1 MKIQTKI
8 ATLSLSL
15 FLLAFQGIAWAEEV
29 QVDHISLS
37 ELGAF
42 PTNWKTYPFHYG
54 KAEKV
59 YKIAEEA
66 GQKFIRAE
74 DFDNISVPIFRDF
87 NWDIQ
92 KYPYLKFSWRAKKL
106 PAGARE
112 VSKATNDSAC
122 AVYVGFGRT
131 SAMKYVW
138 STSLSVGSF
147 WEKDVGKFF
156 IISKEM
162 GANALGQWR
171 SVTIAV
177 PEDYQRYFRKNIKK
191 PSGIGIMTDG
201 NAMRQPAACDY
212 KDFRISSHP

>member
-1 MKIQTKI
+1 MKTWIKI
-8 ATLSLSL
+8 LLFSLCPL
-15 FLLAFQGIAWAEEV
+15 FLGLSSAQAEELRI
-29 QVDHISLS
+29 DNISS
-37 ELGAF
+37 SKVGEF
-42 PTNWKTYPFHYG
+42 PGGWKTYPFHYG

-59 YKIAEEA
+59 YKIAEESS
-66 GQKFIRAE
+66 GRFIRAE

-92 KYPYLKFSWRAKKL
+92 RYPYLKFSWRAKKL

-112 VSKATNDSAC
+112 VSRATNDSAC

-138 STSLSVGSF
+138 SSGLPVDSF

-162 GANALGQWR
+162 GPKSLGQWR
-171 SVTIAV
+171 EVTIAV
-177 PEDYQRYFRKNIKK
+177 PEDYQRYFRKNIKN

-212 KDFRISSHP
+212 KNFRISAHP